1 MKFSDID
8 KEQWPE
14 LKPYLDTVLLPVT
27 GLSGDEQ
34 PWEATRGLEKL
45 RDLIDAVEI
54 PFHGRV
60 VIYPAYHYISKTTI
74 EADLQHI
81 CSRLRAGGFKYV
93 IVAIGEDVKIQTD
106 KIIGDIILSYSQY
119 AGFTVSDMKK
129 DVYGEIIRTWD
140 TKLNE
145 TNM

>member
-74 EADLQHI
+74 EDDLQH
-81 CSRLRAGGFKYV
+81 
-93 IVAIGEDVKIQTD
+93 T
-106 KIIGDIILSYSQY
+106 
-119 AGFTVSDMKK
+119 M
-129 DVYGEIIRTWD
+129 
-140 TKLNE
+140 
-145 TNM
+145 